1 MHKLYNFF
9 LGSLR
14 GRLIIGVALV
24 HAVMMTIFVVD
35 LTMRHRAMLFDHTVA
50 EAESLAQTLSTSA
63 AGWIAASDISGLQE
77 IVDTQRRYPELV
89 FAMAVDKHGRVL
101 AHTDQSLRGEYLLDL
116 PHTIEQTMLTKTHG
130 LVDVAVP
137 ATLGGKHVGWVRVG
151 IGQKDSAE
159 KLMEFTRSGIIY
171 ALSAILIGSIIAWI
185 MGRQI
190 SRRLYAV
197 KETIDAVRSGNR
209 LSRSPI
215 TGSDEAAVI
224 AREFNTMLDELAE
237 RDVELRAS
245 ENTFRRIV
253 DTASEGIWVFGTDAI
268 TTFVNVRMAVMLGYS
283 EEEMNGRPLTDFMF
297 EEDLDDHTKKME
309 SFLQGLSAHYERRFI
324 HKYGHTVWTLASAAP
339 IFDDKQHFD
348 GAFSMFTDITARKL
362 TEEELERYRDHLEQ
376 LVEDRTNELQVARQQ
391 ADSANQAKSDFLANM
406 SHEIRTPMNAM
417 IGLTQLA
424 LDTRLTVQQRDYLT
438 KVLSASRALLG
449 ILNDILDYSKIE
461 AGRIDI
467 EAIDFCLEDVLR
479 ATGDLFSMRAD
490 EKGVELF
497 IDIARDVPNRLIG
510 DPLRLA
516 QVINN
521 LVGNAIKFTEKGEI
535 YVRVE
540 VLVKAVDSV
549 CIRVAVRDT
558 GIGMT
563 AEQSARLF
571 QPFMQADSSVTRKFG
586 GSGLGLTICKRLM
599 ELMDGEISLYSE
611 PGCGSTFSFTL
622 RLGLSST
629 PAVKL
634 QDLQIMRTLV
644 VDDQETSLL
653 IMRSILE
660 SWHFQVTTADSG
672 TEALQLFVAAQE
684 RGEPFDLLLLDW
696 KMPGMS
702 GLDTAQAI
710 SMTISGEQE
719 VYPPIIMMV
728 TAYGREELLK
738 ASDEIKVDAILT
750 KPVTQSSLFDAL
762 IKLQHKEKSQG
773 LPVTEIFAATRA
785 TLSSIRGAHIL
796 LVEDNELNQQVAKEF
811 LAKGFLTVTIANNGQ
826 EALEMVQQNE
836 FDAVLMDL
844 HMPVMDGFEA
854 TRRIRDLP
862 IGKNLPIIAMTAAA
876 MSQDREACTEA
887 GMNDH
892 VAKPVDP
899 QELATAL
906 SRWVKPKPIALTE
919 SPTPDTPTIEEA
931 CEQDIAALER
941 QLPGVSVR
949 ESLVRLGGNNVLY
962 SRLLQSFV
970 SRHEDSAKQ
979 LRQLRRADDSEQLY
993 LEAHNLKG
1001 EAGNLGL
1008 ISISSAADRLC
1019 RQIKS
1024 GSIKP
1029 SCELTEALA
1038 EQCELMLIRLL
1049 KLAGDSGQIQA
1060 SEPAK
1065 KDTQLDMDQI
1075 LPLLGQLV
1083 SQLKS
1088 RSLGARKM
1096 AIELDTLTQGSELAE
1111 ECAKIRQA
1119 AEQLRFDVALAA
1131 LEQLINRHGWTV

>member
-1 MHKLYNFF
+1 
-9 LGSLR
+9 
-14 GRLIIGVALV
+14 
-24 HAVMMTIFVVD
+24 MMTIFVID
-35 LTMRHRAMLFDHTVA
+35 LTVRHRAMLFDHMVA
-50 EAESLAQTLSTSA
+50 ETEALAQSLSTST

-77 IVDTQRRYPELV
+77 IVDTQRRYPELL

-101 AHTDQSLRGEYLLDL
+101 AHTDQSLRGQYLLDL
-116 PHTIEQTMLTKTHG
+116 PNKIEQTMMTKTPTM
-130 LVDVAVP
+130 VDVAVP
-137 ATLGGKHVGWVRVG
+137 ATLGGMHVGWIRVG
-151 IGQKDSAE
+151 IGQKDSTE

-171 ALSAILIGSIIAWI
+171 AVSAILLGSIIAWI

-190 SRRLYAV
+190 TRRLYAV

-224 AREFNTMLDELAE
+224 AREFNAMLDELAE
-237 RDVELRAS
+237 RDVELCAS
-245 ENTFRRIV
+245 EKKFRHII
-253 DTASEGIWVFGTDAI
+253 DTASEGIWVLGTDAR
-268 TTFVNVRMAVMLGYS
+268 TTFVNARMPVMLGYS
-283 EEEMNGRPLTDFMF
+283 DEDMIGRPLTDFMF
-297 EEDLDDHTKKME
+297 EEDAADHIRIME
-309 SFLQGLSAHYERRFI
+309 IIRQGLPAHYERRFL

-348 GAFSMFTDITARKL
+348 GAFAMFTDITARKL

-376 LVEDRTNELQVARQQ
+376 LVEDRTNELQVARRQ
-391 ADSANQAKSDFLANM
+391 ADTANQAKSDFLANM

-461 AGRIDI
+461 ADRIEI
-467 EAIDFCLEDVLR
+467 EAIDFCLEDILR
-479 ATGDLFSMRAD
+479 ATGDLFSVRAD

-497 IDIARDVPNRLIG
+497 IDIARDVPDRLVG

-521 LVGNAIKFTEKGEI
+521 LVGNAIKFTEQGEI
-535 YVRVE
+535 HVRVDVME
-540 VLVKAVDSV
+540 KTVDST
-549 CIRVAVRDT
+549 CLRIAVRDT

-563 AEQSARLF
+563 AEQAARLF

-599 ELMDGEISLYSE
+599 ELMDGEISLSSE
-611 PGCGSTFSFTL
+611 PGRGSTFSFTL
-622 RLGLSST
+622 RLGLSIA
-629 PAVKL
+629 PAVTL
-634 QDLQIMRTLV
+634 HGLQIMRTLV

-653 IMRSILE
+653 IMRSLLE

-672 TEALQLFVAAQE
+672 VEALRLFKAAQE
-684 RGEPFDLLLLDW
+684 QEEPFNLLLMDW

-710 SMTISGEQE
+710 RMTITGEQKTH
-719 VYPPIIMMV
+719 PPIVMMV
-728 TAYGREELLK
+728 TAFGREELLK
-738 ASDEIKVDAILT
+738 ASDEIKVDAVLA
-750 KPVTQSSLFDAL
+750 KPVTQSSLFNAL
-762 IKLQHKEKSQG
+762 IQLQNRDQSQA
-773 LPVTEIFAATRA
+773 LPVTDIFAATRA
-785 TLSSIRGAHIL
+785 TLSSIRGARIL

-826 EALEMVQQNE
+826 KALEMVQQNE

-862 IGKNLPIIAMTAAA
+862 AGKNLPIIAMTAAA

-899 QELATAL
+899 QELANAL
-906 SRWVKPKPIALTE
+906 TRWIKPKPIAQTE
-919 SPTPDTPTIEEA
+919 MPSPDAPTFDEAGEPDIT
-931 CEQDIAALER
+931 ALER

-962 SRLLQSFV
+962 RRLLQSFL

-1008 ISISSAADRLC
+1008 ISISSAADHLC

-1024 GSIKP
+1024 GSIQP
-1029 SCELTEALA
+1029 SQELTETLA
-1038 EQCELMLIRLL
+1038 EQCELMNIHLL
-1049 KLAGDSGQIQA
+1049 KLVGDSGQVEA
-1060 SEPAK
+1060 VEPAK
-1065 KDTQLDMDQI
+1065 KETQLDIDQI
-1075 LPLLGQLV
+1075 LPLFGQLA

-1088 RSLGARKM
+1088 RSLGARNV
-1096 AIELDTLTQGSELAE
+1096 AIELDKMTRGSELAE
-1111 ECAKIRQA
+1111 ECANIRQA

-1131 LEQLINRHGWTV
+1131 LEQLIDRNGWTV